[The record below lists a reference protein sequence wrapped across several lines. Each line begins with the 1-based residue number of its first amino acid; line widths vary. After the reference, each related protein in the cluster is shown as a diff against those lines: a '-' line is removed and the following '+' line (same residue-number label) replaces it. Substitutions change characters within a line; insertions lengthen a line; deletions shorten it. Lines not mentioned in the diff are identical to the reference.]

1 MDKKSIRELYNLMQS
16 KFSDEIIKEEKYK
29 EIQNRYDIASEIL
42 ETSLTKDEFSLHED
56 VLDLYTELLEFEVEE
71 GFVKGFSLSN
81 QLRDDSITR

>member
-1 MDKKSIRELYNLMQS
+1 MQS

-71 GFVKGFSLSN
+71 GFIKGFSLSN
-81 QLRDDSITR
+81 QLRDDSLER

>member
-1 MDKKSIRELYNLMQS
+1 MQQHFCNTLV
-16 KFSDEIIKEEKYK
+16 FSRTK

-81 QLRDDSITR
+81 QLRDDSLER